1 VASSRALH
9 TVWQHCGREGERELI
24 IIIIID
30 RERERERE
38 RESERVRERE
48 ISLGTKQGVQ
58 GVVAPVTAASRCVPS
73 TFGHFLIVTKLPST
87 TNNQIIP
94 APPAPP
100 LHLLRDRSARRSSLR
115 SSADFARCSF
125 SSSARVRADM
135 SPVTSPSPTALPPTA
150 PRRTFSFTGPVLAA
164 SWWIDKG

>member
-9 TVWQHCGREGERELI
+9 TVWQHCGREEERELI
-24 IIIIID
+24 IIID
-30 RERERERE
+30 THTHTHTHTHTQSERE
-38 RESERVRERE
+38 RERE

-73 TFGHFLIVTKLPST
+73 TFGHLLIVTKLPSS

-94 APPAPP
+94 APPAPH